1 MKSFSFT
8 FFFCSDSALVACS
21 LVPTCTHF
29 KGVAP
34 IAQKLAGESSMQ
46 RWTESQLGGVVS
58 FLVFLNKELKNK
70 TTQFSDVIRPDTNKE
85 K

>member
-1 MKSFSFT
+1 MKR
-8 FFFCSDSALVACS
+8 FFFYIFCSDSALVACN
-21 LVPTCTHF
+21 LVSTCTQL

-34 IAQKLAGESSMQ
+34 IAQKLVGESSMQ
-46 RWTESQLGGVVS
+46 CWMESQLGGVVS

-70 TTQFSDVIRPDTNKE
+70 TTQFSDVIRPNTNKE